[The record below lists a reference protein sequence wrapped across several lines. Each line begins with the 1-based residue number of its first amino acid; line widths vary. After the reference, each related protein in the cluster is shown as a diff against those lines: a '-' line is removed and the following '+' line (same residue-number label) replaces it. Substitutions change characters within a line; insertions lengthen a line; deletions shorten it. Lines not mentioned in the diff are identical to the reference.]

1 MKRRNSKYFTLIE
14 LMFVIAILVVL
25 IAISWVA
32 GTKVLRGQT
41 EAKTKAEIT
50 LLMSAIEQY
59 KVRFGHYFQQ
69 SSNTSLNFAEYL
81 SKVLPTQSGWT
92 GSKRPM
98 FIDFKSSDI
107 LTDPTDGYDDAS
119 GAASTTV
126 NDPYENAYIYLA
138 STSVDAN
145 GNPLSYLI
153 YSKGLDAAHG
163 AGDSSSKY
171 SDKEAYEANADHADN
186 EDNVVSTEL

>member
-69 SSNTSLNFAEYL
+69 SRRVSNIITIFFEC
-81 SKVLPTQSGWT
+81 SK
-92 GSKRPM
+92 
-98 FIDFKSSDI
+98 
-107 LTDPTDGYDDAS
+107 
-119 GAASTTV
+119 
-126 NDPYENAYIYLA
+126 E
-138 STSVDAN
+138 
-145 GNPLSYLI
+145 
-153 YSKGLDAAHG
+153 
-163 AGDSSSKY
+163 
-171 SDKEAYEANADHADN
+171 
-186 EDNVVSTEL
+186 

>member
-69 SSNTSLNFAEYL
+69 SSDTTLNFGQFM
-81 SKVLPTQSGWT
+81 SKVLPTASGWS
-92 GSKRPM
+92 GSNRPM
-98 FIDFKSSDI
+98 FIDFEGSDI
-107 LTDPTDGYDDAS
+107 IVSNSNYAQTG
-119 GAASTTV
+119 ASTTIV
-126 NDPYENAYIYLA
+126 SDPYENAYVYLA

-171 SDKEAYEANADHADN
+171 SDKEDYEADADHADN
-186 EDNVVSTEL
+186 EDNVVSTDL